1 MYRLILALGT
11 LLLQTAGWAG
21 TTVNPTTTLAFET
34 SNNTSASNSFVTL
47 TDGDMGASNISKVS
61 IRSLIYPGSN
71 SPIYAHFMPWF
82 GGSNHMN
89 VGYRSDDTTQVH
101 DQVSDM
107 LSRGISG
114 MIIDWYGPSDSRV
127 NNTSIYVMQDSATRG
142 GQFVFAIMEDVG
154 ALKACAATAGC
165 DVTQKMIS
173 DLAYI
178 QTEFEPSPDYM
189 RVNGRPVIAF
199 FGVDAYTIDWT
210 LVRSSVQGNPLF
222 IFRNN
227 GAFTHPNTDGG
238 FSWVGLSSTS
248 TNMGLG
254 YLDSYYHTALSYPAQ
269 YTFGSGYKGFNDTL
283 ASWGT
288 NRILDQQCGQTW
300 LATLAE
306 AGKYYSA
313 SNQLDAVQL
322 VTWNDYEE
330 GTEIETGIDNCVSIS
345 AAMSG
350 SKITWSITGQP
361 NTIDHYTIYIST
373 DGQNLMPLTQ
383 VSSSIASLDLST
395 FAFAPNKYT
404 LYVKAVGKPSL
415 LNHMSGPVIF
425 STALKRRA
433 LPIQRVPGATATA
446 TSAGTR
452 VVDSRRTLIENG
464 HGSSYRKRAAAGK
477 FRAAPAL

>member
-1 MYRLILALGT
+1 MHRLILALGV
-11 LLLQTAGWAG
+11 LLSQAASWAG
-21 TTVNPTTTLAFET
+21 TTVSPTTTLTAET
-34 SNNTSASNSFVTL
+34 SNNTSAANSFATL
-47 TDGDMGASNISKVS
+47 TDGNQGASNISKVS
-61 IRSLIYPGSN
+61 VRSLIYAGSN

-82 GGSNHMN
+82 GGTNHMN
-89 VGYRSDDTTQVH
+89 VGYRSDDPTQVH
-101 DQVSDM
+101 KQVSDM

-114 MIIDWYGPSDSRV
+114 MIIDWYGPTDTRL
-127 NNTSIYVMQDSATRG
+127 NNTSIYVMQDAATRG

-154 ALKACAATAGC
+154 SLKACATTAGC

-178 QTEFEPSPDYM
+178 NTEFEPSPDYM

-227 GAFTHPNTDGG
+227 GAFTHPDTDGG
-238 FSWVGLSSTS
+238 FSWVGLSSTP

-254 YLDSYYHTALSYPAQ
+254 YLDSYYHTALSFPAE

-283 ASWGT
+283 ASWGS

-313 SNQLDAVQL
+313 SNQLDAIQL

-350 SKITWSITGQP
+350 SKITWSITGQA

-373 DGQNLMPLTQ
+373 DGQNLMPLAQ
-383 VSSSIASLDLST
+383 ASSSTAALDLST
-395 FAFAPNKYT
+395 FGLAPAQYT

-415 LNHMSGPVIF
+415 LNHMSGAV
-425 STALKRRA
+425 SYTTALKRRA
-433 LPIQRVPGATATA
+433 LPIQRVPATTTAA
-446 TSAGTR
+446 TSSGTR

-464 HGSSYRKRAAAGK
+464 RGSSYRKRAAAGK